1 MSRLS
6 LPRPAR
12 EGDLLETVDGALWD
26 VKGLIHPP
34 SRIVAFIRYVP
45 DPEGSRIR
53 RVDGR
58 RYRKIYPIKDRYT
71 FVERHYPSYIVYDR
85 VFGGLMCEVPE
96 VDVARLYTPEQRLQE
111 LLSEQSLSSVERDAV
126 ELAEAVRQEAGIPWG
141 SMGVGGS
148 LLSGLYVSGSDI
160 DLIFYGSPT
169 QERVYEALKSLREE
183 GVLRKYTRTELLK
196 LYDFR
201 FPDTQ
206 IPLNAFLKTEER
218 KLLQGMFMGREYFF
232 RFVKDWS
239 EIDTFY
245 GSVRFKP
252 VGHARIKAVVS
263 DASEALFTPCVYQLE
278 SVEVL
283 EGPDVPIV
291 EVSSYRGRFCEQ
303 AREGESIVA
312 QGKVELV
319 LKDGSEPR
327 YRLLVGGK
335 PTDFLLPLL
344 P

>member
-58 RYRKIYPIKDRYT
+58 RYRKIYPIKDRYA
-71 FVERHYPSYIVYDR
+71 FVEEHYPSYLVHDG
-85 VFGGLMCEVPE
+85 VFGDLMCEVPV
-96 VDVARLYTPEQRLQE
+96 VDVARLYVPERRLQE
-111 LLSEQSLSSVERDAV
+111 LLSGRFLSDVERDAV
-126 ELAEAVRQEAGIPWG
+126 ELAEAVKQSAGVPWS
-141 SMGVGGS
+141 SMGICGS
-148 LLSGLYVSGSDI
+148 LLSGLYERGSDI
-160 DLIFYGSPT
+160 DLIFYGSST
-169 QERVYEALKSLREE
+169 QRKVYEALKSLREE
-183 GVLRKYTRTELLK
+183 GVLRKYTRSELLK
-196 LYDFR
+196 LYGFR
-201 FPDTQ
+201 FPDTRV
-206 IPLNAFLKTEER
+206 PLDAFLKAEER

-239 EIDTFY
+239 EVDVSY
-245 GSVRFKP
+245 GAVRFRP
-252 VGHARIKAVVS
+252 VGYGRIKAVVS
-263 DASEALFTPCVYQLE
+263 DASEAFFTPCAYKLE
-278 SVEVL
+278 SVRIL
-283 EGPDVPIV
+283 EGPEVPIV

-303 AREGESIVA
+303 AWEGESIVA

-319 LKDGSEPR
+319 LREPQEPY
-327 YRLLVGGK
+327 YRLIVGGK

-344 P
+344 